1 MASATGAERSH
12 DGARGA
18 DRNEGRTPAQW
29 FSYIFGSVLVLVGL
43 LGFLVDSTFDTGQ
56 PLDGDDL
63 FGVFEINGIHN
74 TVHILSGLFLLAL
87 AGKRKTART
96 GALTFGVI
104 YGIVTVI
111 GLIDGKDVL
120 SLFPVNPYD
129 NVLHIALTVAAIAAA
144 LVSKAND
151 ENGVRGRTAR
161 TA

>member
-1 MASATGAERSH
+1 MATGARAARSY
-12 DGARGA
+12 DGTTEA

-96 GALTFGVI
+96 GALAFGVI
-104 YGIVTVI
+104 YGIVTLI

-129 NVLHIALTVAAIAAA
+129 NVLHIALTVAAIGAA

-151 ENGVRGRTAR
+151 ETGARGRATR